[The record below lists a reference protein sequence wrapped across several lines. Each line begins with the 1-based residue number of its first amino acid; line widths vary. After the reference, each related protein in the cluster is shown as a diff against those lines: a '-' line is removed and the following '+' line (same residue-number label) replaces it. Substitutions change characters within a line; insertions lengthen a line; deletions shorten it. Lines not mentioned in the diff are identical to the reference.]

1 MEHAPATEVP
11 GGNDRSP
18 ADASAAL
25 PASRPASRRFVVF
38 AGGALVALLVPLFVS
53 LGQWQA
59 NKAAVKEARQ
69 MLLDKRAGEPPVA
82 LAATPVDAEAMRYR
96 RVIVRGVYEPAR
108 QILID
113 NRVHREQAG
122 YHVVTPLRI
131 EGGATDDAN
140 GLRVLVNRGWV
151 PAGPD
156 RRQRPAIETPA
167 GPVELTA
174 TVIVPG
180 TRFFTLGAEPASVDW
195 ASPEMR
201 VWQNLDLAR
210 YRQAVDFPLQPVILQ
225 LDPDSAGGGF
235 VRDWPRP
242 DERIERHV
250 GYAWQWYGFAA
261 ATLGIWLFFLFR
273 PWLGRR

>member
-1 MEHAPATEVP
+1 MEHTPATEVP
-11 GGNDRSP
+11 AGVGH
-18 ADASAAL
+18 AG
-25 PASRPASRRFVVF
+25 RPASRRFVVF

-69 MLLDKRAGEPPVA
+69 TLLDARAAEAPLLLTA
-82 LAATPVDAEAMRYR
+82 LPAEAEAMRYR
-96 RVIVRGVYEPAR
+96 RVVVRGVYEPAR

-131 EGGATDDAN
+131 EGGAAGND
-140 GLRVLVNRGWV
+140 GLRILVNRGWV
-151 PAGPD
+151 AAGPD
-156 RRQRPAIETPA
+156 RRQLPAIETPA
-167 GPVELTA
+167 GTVELLATA
-174 TVIVPG
+174 VVPG
-180 TRFFTLGAEPASVDW
+180 TRFFTLAADPAGQGW
-195 ASPEMR
+195 ESPAMR

-210 YRQAVDFPLQPVILQ
+210 YRQAVDFPLQPIVLQ
-225 LDPDSAGGGF
+225 LDPASAGGGF

-261 ATLGIWLFFLFR
+261 ATLGIWLFFLLR
-273 PWLGRR
+273 PWWARR